1 MPDFKHST
9 PENFADG
16 QELPPLKRMRRMDML
31 KLVRAYGIQ
40 HPPNANRKILE
51 PLLEIAL
58 GAGQIGPNVTPLHP
72 EFLLA
77 AGDRPERVAARNKG
91 KRDWTPDVSLPDGVL
106 PLGLYAK
113 WRGGAKWCVM
123 DGENVMQKGL
133 SKDEAIAACG

>member
-1 MPDFKHST
+1 MPDFRHST

-16 QELPPLKRMRRMDML
+16 QELPPLKRMRRMEML
-31 KLVRAYGIQ
+31 KLVKAYGIQ

-58 GAGQIGPNVTPLHP
+58 GAGQIGPGVTPLHP

-77 AGDRPERVAARNKG
+77 AGDRPERVAARNG
-91 KRDWTPDVSLPDGVL
+91 KTVVSEQLTH
-106 PLGLYAK
+106 K

-123 DGENVMQKGL
+123 KGESVIQKGL